1 MNQDIE
7 RKILRQLKLLNFWIT
22 TFGVLLLVTL
32 GIIGF
37 FLFQAVMFIKDTGN
51 KITNFQQT
59 TTQKLDVKSQ
69 VCGGSDAFSDFVRN
83 NTSACR

>member
-1 MNQDIE
+1 MNEDIE
-7 RKILRQLKLLNFWIT
+7 RKLLRQLKLLNFWIT

-37 FLFQAVMFIKDTGN
+37 FLFQAVVFIKDTGN
-51 KITNFQQT
+51 KITNFEQT

-69 VCGGSDAFSDFVRN
+69 VCSGTDSFSAFIKN
-83 NTSACR
+83 NTDACR